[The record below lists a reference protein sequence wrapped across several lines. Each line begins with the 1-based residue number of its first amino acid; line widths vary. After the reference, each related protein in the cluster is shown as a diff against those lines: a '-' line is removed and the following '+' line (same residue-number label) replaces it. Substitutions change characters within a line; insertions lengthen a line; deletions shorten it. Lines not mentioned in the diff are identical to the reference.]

1 LGNDRSLVRSE
12 SMKGAGLFLML
23 VFLVGY
29 LPASF
34 SWALEP
40 NEILVLAN
48 RNAAKSVG
56 LAKYYMERRGIPEK
70 NLLPLRIT
78 DKEWC
83 EREDYEKRVAAP
95 VREHLKEKDLKRE
108 IRCILVLYGFP
119 LKVAPPGMTENEKEE
134 VASLQKRQE
143 ALKARI
149 DQLKN
154 GDSQDAKKAGEE
166 LEIIR
171 KQISRLRKEDQTAS
185 LDSEISL
192 ALMENYGLSGWIPN
206 PFFAGYKAKDVA
218 RNRDNVMMVSRLDG
232 PTEETVRRVMDESME
247 TEKRGLTG
255 KAYFDARWPRP
266 SEEKNKKT
274 DMGYGFYDRSIHRAA
289 DVVKKS
295 GRLPV
300 VVNDKPELFQPGE
313 CPDAALYCGWYSL
326 AHYVDAFQWRPGSV
340 GYHIA
345 SSECQTLKQ
354 KASQVWCKR
363 MLEEGIAATAG
374 PVGEPYVQA
383 FPIPEMFFEFLLEGS
398 WTLSE
403 CYALSQPFWSWQMVL
418 IGDPLYSPFR
428 TRQ

>member
-1 LGNDRSLVRSE
+1 
-12 SMKGAGLFLML
+12 MKGAGLFLML

-48 RNAAKSVG
+48 RNAAKSVA

-149 DQLKN
+149 DQLKG

-171 KQISRLRKEDQTAS
+171 KQISRLRKR
-185 LDSEISL
+185 
-192 ALMENYGLSGWIPN
+192 GP
-206 PFFAGYKAKDVA
+206 
-218 RNRDNVMMVSRLDG
+218 SRLTGFGNQFGAHGKLRPLRMD
-232 PTEETVRRVMDESME
+232 TESLFCRLQS
-247 TEKRGLTG
+247 KRCG
-255 KAYFDARWPRP
+255 
-266 SEEKNKKT
+266 
-274 DMGYGFYDRSIHRAA
+274 
-289 DVVKKS
+289 KKS
-295 GRLPV
+295 RQCYDGV
-300 VVNDKPELFQPGE
+300 E
-313 CPDAALYCGWYSL
+313 AGWP
-326 AHYVDAFQWRPGSV
+326 HRRD
-340 GYHIA
+340 
-345 SSECQTLKQ
+345 C
-354 KASQVWCKR
+354 
-363 MLEEGIAATAG
+363 
-374 PVGEPYVQA
+374 
-383 FPIPEMFFEFLLEGS
+383 
-398 WTLSE
+398 
-403 CYALSQPFWSWQMVL
+403 
-418 IGDPLYSPFR
+418 
-428 TRQ
+428 